1 MSLVSWVADLRF
13 EFVFGGI
20 RFKSNDHKQTVD
32 LYLDI
37 LNQIQ
42 AINKNA
48 CHFGFRFPSLVRS
61 FFKAHWFPLPTR
73 SCFLSRFLSMQKSS
87 LNHPKKNCL
96 WDFFEGD
103 CVISCFFPAFLQSSE
118 SLQHPSKVKRQSQQ
132 DSFPRGPNDKS
143 QQLAA
148 ASSDHLV
155 VQNPQAFWKKW
166 PLHSQELPKVF
177 PLGFFVR
184 KNQDPKTLVRHNR
197 FTC

>member
-87 LNHPKKNCL
+87 LNHPKKKL
-96 WDFFEGD
+96 
-103 CVISCFFPAFLQSSE
+103 S
-118 SLQHPSKVKRQSQQ
+118 
-132 DSFPRGPNDKS
+132 
-143 QQLAA
+143 
-148 ASSDHLV
+148 
-155 VQNPQAFWKKW
+155 
-166 PLHSQELPKVF
+166 
-177 PLGFFVR
+177 LGFFWRWLCHFLFFPCIFAILGVTAASFEGKTPIPAGLLSTR
-184 KNQDPKTLVRHNR
+184 AKWQITAARSCIFGPPGCSKPPSLLEKMASSLPRATKSFPTWIFCSKKSRPKDSGPP
-197 FTC
+197 

>member
-87 LNHPKKNCL
+87 LNHPPKKNCL

-103 CVISCFFPAFLQSSE
+103 CVISCFFPAFLQSGVTAASFE
-118 SLQHPSKVKRQSQQ
+118 GKTPIPAGLLSTRAKWQITAARSCIFGPPGCSKPPSLLEKMASSLPRATK
-132 DSFPRGPNDKS
+132 SFPTWIFCSKKSRPKDSGP
-143 QQLAA
+143 
-148 ASSDHLV
+148 
-155 VQNPQAFWKKW
+155 P
-166 PLHSQELPKVF
+166 
-177 PLGFFVR
+177 
-184 KNQDPKTLVRHNR
+184 
-197 FTC
+197 